1 MRLPSIANH
10 SLRTSRGFATSTQLS
25 VPLLLTP
32 KQFNSLPKQTTLPLD
47 ATWHMPNSPRSALAE
62 YLNGPRIPN
71 ALRFDLDEVA
81 ELSVDKNPMSLTHM
95 LPSAERFKKELERL
109 GINKDTHVVLYDT
122 IGVFSS
128 PRALYTFRAFGHDK
142 VSVLDGGL
150 PRWIEEGNEVEMGE
164 AGEIGSSEYPTVQ
177 GPKKDWVRS
186 YEEIVSNSKKPLSDP
201 TSEIVLDHRPAARF
215 LGINPEPRPNLPSG
229 HIPNSRSLP
238 FTQYLVPASDKK
250 PFTNYR
256 PVSELKQVL
265 AEGLGGETV
274 WDDIVSRD
282 KSIVFSCGS
291 GMTAAIGWLANELI
305 RESEGKAPKSA
316 LYDES
321 WTGYALREDS
331 KIARNGHYKP

>member
-1 MRLPSIANH
+1 MCVCAC
-10 SLRTSRGFATSTQLS
+10 
-25 VPLLLTP
+25 
-32 KQFNSLPKQTTLPLD
+32 
-47 ATWHMPNSPRSALAE
+47 
-62 YLNGPRIPN
+62 
-71 ALRFDLDEVA
+71 DLFSSHYVTN
-81 ELSVDKNPMSLTHM
+81 LPMS
-95 LPSAERFKKELERL
+95 SFVA
-109 GINKDTHVVLYDT
+109 
-122 IGVFSS
+122 
-128 PRALYTFRAFGHDK
+128 
-142 VSVLDGGL
+142 
-150 PRWIEEGNEVEMGE
+150 
-164 AGEIGSSEYPTVQ
+164 
-177 GPKKDWVRS
+177 

-256 PVSELKQVL
+256 PVSELKQAL
-265 AEGLGGETV
+265 TEGLGGETV